1 MTAASRAQ
9 ADWTRRS
16 ERGSLPLVR
25 FMAWLSIAIGRRAS
39 RLLLGC
45 ITAYFFATGG
55 KARAAVRQYLARV
68 LGREPR
74 LREQFAVFSTF
85 SSTIHDR
92 IYFLKGRFDLFDIR
106 VHGAELFEDGR
117 GALLMGAH
125 LGSFEAMRSCG
136 RAIDGRRVAMAMY
149 EVNARLLHEVL
160 AAIEPSAVQDIVALG
175 RLDSMLEL
183 GERLEAGQLV
193 GVLADRTLGAEPTLD
208 VPFLGEPAAFPT
220 GPMRM
225 AAALRRPVIFMAGL
239 YRGGNRYDIHFEKLA
254 DFSDAGAGRG
264 DRELRVNEA
273 VRRYAARLE
282 HFCREAPDNWFNFH
296 DFWKR
301 PA

>member
-16 ERGSLPLVR
+16 ERGSLPAVR
-25 FMAWLSIAIGRRAS
+25 FMAWLSVAIGRRAS
-39 RLLLGC
+39 RLLLGA

-74 LREQFAVFSTF
+74 LREQFAVFASF

-106 VHGAELFEDGR
+106 VHGAGLFADRR

-136 RAIDGRRVAMAMY
+136 RALGGRRVAMAMY

-193 GVLADRTLGAEPTLD
+193 GVLADRTLGAEPTID
-208 VPFLGEPAAFPT
+208 VPFLGETAAFPT

>member
-1 MTAASRAQ
+1 MTATSRAQ
-9 ADWTRRS
+9 ADWVRRS
-16 ERGSLPLVR
+16 ERGSLPIVR
-25 FMAWLSIAIGRRAS
+25 FMAWLSLAVGRRAS
-39 RLLLGC
+39 RLLLGG

-55 KARAAVRQYLARV
+55 KARAAVRAYLGRV

-74 LREQFAVFSTF
+74 LREQFAVFSSF
-85 SSTIHDR
+85 ASTIHDR
-92 IYFLKGRFDLFDIR
+92 IYFLKGRFDLFEIR
-106 VHGAELFEDGR
+106 MHGAELFEGAG

-125 LGSFEAMRSCG
+125 LGSFEAMRACG
-136 RAIDGRRVAMAMY
+136 RALPGRRVAMAMY
-149 EVNARLLHEVL
+149 EVNARLLHDVL

-175 RLDSMLEL
+175 RVDSMLEL
-183 GERLEAGQLV
+183 GERLEAGQMV
-193 GVLADRTLGAEPTLD
+193 GVLADRTLGAEPTID

-225 AAALRRPVIFMAGL
+225 AAALRRPVYFMAGL

-254 DFSDAGAGRG
+254 DFTDLGAGRG
-264 DRELRVNEA
+264 DRELRVAEA
-273 VRRYAARLE
+273 VRSYAARLE